1 VNPRATL
8 ALLLV
13 TLLVVGGLFYLRQ
26 HTATTREAAE
36 ARRYAAVFDA
46 EQIDGIDLVRGS
58 ETISLR
64 RDGGTW
70 RLTGP
75 VADRADPE
83 AVDRLLM
90 TARFLDVR
98 DRQTNPDSTA
108 WAEAGL
114 VSPRLRLELRGRRP
128 VRIDLGGPTAL
139 PEEVFARVDGAPVLL
154 RVPDTLATLA
164 TAPAKSFR
172 DPRLT
177 GLTSDDI
184 EKFTVR
190 RADGE
195 MTLRLERGRWLLEKP
210 VATEADPQVVRS
222 FLELILG
229 LRVEGFD
236 AAEPEAAGLL
246 PGQSAVI
253 SLTPTGGGQDLDIEV
268 LRRSAGD
275 DEMLFARFAPR
286 GGMLQVDTQALALF
300 KVSPEALR
308 DRSLGRVEPDA
319 VDRITIEA
327 GGQTLRLVRDG
338 DGWVDADG
346 GAPHAVEDINE
357 LISAYNET
365 RIVSFL
371 PGSDPEE
378 AGLDQPAAA
387 VTFHAWLS
395 ENTPEEPA
403 GGHVI
408 AGVRL
413 GRADENGLLHAQT
426 HGSAGI
432 VTIPPD
438 LGGLLRGLTGQ
449 E

>member
-8 ALLLV
+8 TLLLV
-13 TLLVVGGLFYLRQ
+13 TVLVVGALFYLRL
-26 HTATTREAAE
+26 HTSTTREATEAE
-36 ARRYAAVFDA
+36 RYAAVFDA

-58 ETISLR
+58 ETVSLR
-64 RDGGTW
+64 RDNGSW
-70 RLTGP
+70 RLVSP

-90 TARFLDVR
+90 TARFLKVR
-98 DRQTNPDSTA
+98 DRQIDPDSA
-108 WAEAGL
+108 ALAEAGL
-114 VSPRLRLELRGRRP
+114 TSPRLRLELRGRRP

-139 PEEVFARVDGAPVLL
+139 PEEIFARVDSAPVLL

-164 TAPAKSFR
+164 TAPTKSFR

-177 GLTSDDI
+177 GLTADDI

-195 MTLRLERGRWLLEKP
+195 MTLRFERGRWLLEKP
-210 VATEADPQVVRS
+210 VATEADSQVVRS

-229 LRVEGFD
+229 VRVEGF
-236 AAEPEAAGLL
+236 AATEPEAAGLL

-268 LRRSAGD
+268 LRRSTGD
-275 DEMLFARFAPR
+275 DETLFARFAPR
-286 GGMLQVDTQALALF
+286 GGTLQVDTQALALF

-319 VDRITIEA
+319 VDRITIESD
-327 GGQTLRLVRDG
+327 GQTLRLVRDG
-338 DGWVDADG
+338 DGWADG
-346 GAPHAVEDINE
+346 DSGAPHAAADIAE
-357 LISAYNET
+357 LIEAYNQV
-365 RIVSFL
+365 RIASFL

-378 AGLDQPAAA
+378 AGLERPAAA

-413 GRADENGLLHAQT
+413 GRADEDGFLHAQT
-426 HGSAGI
+426 HGSTGI

-438 LGGLLRGLTGQ
+438 LGDLLRGLSGQ